1 MIKSFAS
8 KRAAANFGGS
18 GIDCG
23 QSFAL
28 PHTGIVSPEL
38 NVKVDEPHRLVAS
51 QLNSPGVLCSTPT
64 PAGILSRPVWSA
76 RTWGFDLE
84 NNDEF
89 VLYDLKV
96 EVVLDGRQPVC
107 RHIEGEFFTVEG
119 ENLVFSGDQKVS
131 MYALAALLPLLP
143 AKQRDTDPNDWMS
156 TDAEVACP
164 DPHCGGRFRITR
176 IRKRRF
182 RHSETSGLPDSR
194 TIPYWTKGGV

>member
-1 MIKSFAS
+1 M
-8 KRAAANFGGS
+8 
-18 GIDCG
+18 
-23 QSFAL
+23 
-28 PHTGIVSPEL
+28 
-38 NVKVDEPHRLVAS
+38 
-51 QLNSPGVLCSTPT
+51 
-64 PAGILSRPVWSA
+64 
-76 RTWGFDLE
+76 E

-89 VLYDLKV
+89 ILYDLKV

-119 ENLVFSGDQKVS
+119 ENLVFSGNQKVS

-176 IRKRRF
+176 IRERRF

-194 TIPYWTKGGV
+194 SVPYWRKGGD